1 MPFRM
6 RQRPE
11 SPVDRATPDA
21 VPAGLK
27 IAGVFSWNLL
37 LVVAILVVVGVV
49 IIRLQDVVVPFLIAI
64 ILSALL
70 VPLARWLQ
78 RHRWPKWLAILSSWI
93 VVLAAL
99 AAMTTIVTAQVRY
112 DIPSLRSRIQT
123 TVNSA
128 KTLLASHPFG
138 ITGAQL
144 DKWVNDGTNYLQA
157 HASTFA
163 SGFAAAGT
171 SAIHV
176 FEGLFIIIFTTLF
189 VLIDG
194 GRIWAWV
201 LRVFPRR
208 ARFRLDAAGQA
219 GWRTLTSFVRVQLI
233 VAVTDGV
240 GVGLG
245 SFLTGVPLAVPIGV
259 IVFLGAFV
267 PVVGAIV
274 AGIFAVVVAL
284 VFNGWVQAL
293 IVLGIVVLVQEL
305 ESHVLH
311 PFLTGSAVKVH
322 PLGIVL
328 GVTAGSSI
336 AGIVGAFFA
345 VPFIATA
352 NAMIVA
358 AAHADPDEIT
368 GAGHDPDPEA
378 RRIEEPRSRR

>member
-1 MPFRM
+1 MPFRL
-6 RQRPE
+6 RSRAVPPTE
-11 SPVDRATPDA
+11 STTEDA
-21 VPAGLK
+21 VPAGVR
-27 IAGVFSWNLL
+27 IAGAFSWNILV
-37 LVVAILVVVGVV
+37 VVAILVVVGIV

-78 RHRWPKWLAILSSWI
+78 RHHWPKWAAILTSWI

-99 AAMTTIVTAQVRY
+99 AAMTVVVTAQVRY
-112 DIPSLRSRIQT
+112 DIPSLQRRVQH

-128 KTLLASHPFG
+128 KSLLATHPFG
-138 ITGAQL
+138 ITGNQI
-144 DKWVNDGTNYLQA
+144 DKWVNDGTTYLQG
-157 HASTFA
+157 HASSFA

-201 LRVFPRR
+201 VRVFPRR
-208 ARFRLDAAGQA
+208 ARRRIEAAGEA

-240 GVGLG
+240 AVGVG
-245 SFLTGVPLAVPIGV
+245 SFLTGVPLAIPIGV

-274 AGIFAVVVAL
+274 AGIFAVIVAL
-284 VFNGWVQAL
+284 VFNGWIQAL
-293 IVLGIVVLVQEL
+293 IVLGIVILVQEL

-336 AGIVGAFFA
+336 AGIAGAFFA

-358 AAHADPDEIT
+358 AAHADPDELT
-368 GAGHDPDPEA
+368 GAGHDSDPDERA
-378 RRIEEPRSRR
+378 VEVRSRR